1 MIHADEPVWWYELR
15 DLLRS
20 DFIRCME
27 EGRAFPR
34 TRQTL
39 LNHVE
44 DIVVRLEEAQRHR
57 LSASPAARASMTD
70 LDGTP

>member
-15 DLLRS
+15 DLLRT

-27 EGRAFPR
+27 EGRSFPA

-44 DIVVRLEEAQRHR
+44 DIVVRLEEARRHR
-57 LSASPAARASMTD
+57 LGAKAAHPPATE
-70 LDGTP
+70 